1 MTVTSPGKG
10 IRELICEL
18 VELQDRMDA
27 VRRVEYS
34 RRGSSAEL
42 HRELV
47 RLTHRE
53 GEVIAALRRQRVR

>member
-10 IRELICEL
+10 IRELIGEL

-27 VRRVEYS
+27 VRRDEYA
-34 RRGSSAEL
+34 RRATSSEL
-42 HRELV
+42 HHELV

-53 GEVIAALRRQRVR
+53 GEVIAALRRQRLR